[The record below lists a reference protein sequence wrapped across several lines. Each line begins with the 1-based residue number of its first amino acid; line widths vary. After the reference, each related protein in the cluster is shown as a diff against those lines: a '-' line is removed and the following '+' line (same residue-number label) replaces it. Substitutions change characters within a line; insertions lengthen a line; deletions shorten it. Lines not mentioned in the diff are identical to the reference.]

1 MMGSLWWGL
10 IRVPMRVVMRVV
22 IRVLMGSL
30 RHGRIRL
37 LRLLRLLRLQQL
49 LRLLLHLLLYR
60 CLRLPLLSERETT
73 TQLNWTAP
81 PAPTSPKS
89 WRV

>member
-1 MMGSLWWGL
+1 MGSLWRG
-10 IRVPMRVVMRVV
+10 VV
-22 IRVLMGSL
+22 RVLMGGGVGGVMGSL
-30 RHGRIRL
+30 RHGRI
-37 LRLLRLLRLQQL
+37 RLLRLLRLQQL

-89 WRV
+89 WRA

>member
-1 MMGSLWWGL
+1 MGSLWRGL
-10 IRVPMRVVMRVV
+10 IRVLMRGVM
-22 IRVLMGSL
+22 RVLMGSL
-30 RHGRIRL
+30 RHGRI
-37 LRLLRLLRLQQL
+37 RLLRLLRLQQL

-89 WRV
+89 WRA